1 MSTGSHRLGSDRPR
15 TRRHALALLAA
26 AATLA
31 AALGDVRAQAY
42 PSRPVRI
49 IVPFGAGGVADITS
63 RIVAEKLSEKLGQ
76 RFIIE
81 NQAGAGGVTA
91 ARTVTTSPADG
102 YTLGLLTNGTA
113 VSVSLFKSLPFDP
126 LKDFMPISTLGTFDF
141 VVARNPA
148 SPFATVA
155 DVVKLAREK
164 PDTLNFGTVVIGS
177 TQNLSA
183 QMFKSMAGVAFTIVP
198 YRNTPDLIVGL
209 MRDDVQ
215 LMIDSY
221 AAMKS
226 ALGDGKIV
234 AVATSGPT
242 RSPFLPGVPTVQE
255 AGLAGFDATSWN
267 ALFAPA
273 GTPPDVV
280 ATINQ
285 ALGEVL
291 ALDDVKKRMLDL
303 GIVASPSSP
312 AELKARLEADILKWA
327 KVIERAGIP
336 KQ

>member
-1 MSTGSHRLGSDRPR
+1 MTSGSHRRAAGRRKVLGV
-15 TRRHALALLAA
+15 LAGAFA

-31 AALGDVRAQAY
+31 ATAPDAQAQAY
-42 PSRPVRI
+42 PGRPVRI
-49 IVPFGAGGVADITS
+49 IVPFGAGGVADITA
-63 RIVAEKLSEKLGQ
+63 RIVADKLSEKLGQ
-76 RFIIE
+76 RFVIE

-91 ARTVTTSPADG
+91 ARTVTNSPADG

-126 LKDFMPISTLGTFDF
+126 MKDFVAISTLGTFDF
-141 VVARNPA
+141 VIARNPA
-148 SPFATVA
+148 SSFATVA
-155 DVVKLAREK
+155 DIVKLAREK

-183 QMFKSMAGVAFTIVP
+183 QMFKSMAGVTFAIVP

-209 MRDDVQ
+209 MREDVQ

-226 ALGDGKIV
+226 ALGDGKIA
-234 AVATSGPT
+234 AVATSGPA
-242 RSPFLPGVPTVQE
+242 RSPFLPNVPTVQE
-255 AGLAGFDATSWN
+255 AGLAGFEATSWN

-280 ATINQ
+280 QTLNK
-285 ALGEVL
+285 ALREVL
-291 ALDDVKKRMLDL
+291 TLDDVKKRMLDL
-303 GIVASPSSP
+303 GIVAAPSTP
-312 AELKARLEADILKWA
+312 AELTARLAADIAKWA
-327 KVIERAGIP
+327 RVIERAGIV

>member
-1 MSTGSHRLGSDRPR
+1 MTSGSHRRAADRRTVLGI
-15 TRRHALALLAA
+15 LAGAFA

-31 AALGDVRAQAY
+31 ATTLAAQAQTY

-91 ARTVTTSPADG
+91 ARTVTNSPADG

-126 LKDFMPISTLGTFDF
+126 MKDFVAISTLGTFDF
-141 VVARNPA
+141 VIARNPA
-148 SPFATVA
+148 ASFATVT
-155 DVVKLAREK
+155 DIVKLAREK

-183 QMFKSMAGVAFTIVP
+183 QMFKSMAGVTFAIVP

-209 MRDDVQ
+209 MREDVQ

-226 ALGDGKIV
+226 ALGDRKIV
-234 AVATSGPT
+234 AVATSGPA
-242 RSPFLPGVPTVQE
+242 RSPFLPDVPTVQE
-255 AGLAGFDATSWN
+255 AGLAGFEATSWN

-280 ATINQ
+280 A
-285 ALGEVL
+285 ALNKALREVL

-303 GIVASPSSP
+303 GIVAAPSTP
-312 AELKARLEADILKWA
+312 AELTARLAADITKWA
-327 KVIERAGIP
+327 RVIERAGIP

>member
-1 MSTGSHRLGSDRPR
+1 MTPESHRRTAGRRMVLGV
-15 TRRHALALLAA
+15 LAVALAA
-26 AATLA
+26 AALA
-31 AALGDVRAQAY
+31 ATTPDAQAQAY
-42 PSRPVRI
+42 PGRPVRI

-91 ARTVTTSPADG
+91 ARTVTNSPADG

-126 LKDFMPISTLGTFDF
+126 MKDFVAISTLGTFDF
-141 VVARNPA
+141 VIARNSA
-148 SPFATVA
+148 SSFATVA
-155 DVVKLAREK
+155 DIVKLAREK

-183 QMFKSMAGVAFTIVP
+183 QMFKSMAGVTFAIVP

-209 MRDDVQ
+209 MREDVQ

-234 AVATSGPT
+234 AVATSGPA
-242 RSPFLPGVPTVQE
+242 RSPFLPDVPTVQE
-255 AGLAGFDATSWN
+255 AGLAGFEATSWN

-280 ATINQ
+280 A
-285 ALGEVL
+285 ALNKALREVL
-291 ALDDVKKRMLDL
+291 TLDDVKKRMLDL
-303 GIVASPSSP
+303 GIVAAPSTP
-312 AELKARLEADILKWA
+312 AELTARLAADIAKWA
-327 KVIERAGIP
+327 QVIERAGIP